1 MSYRNLEEIVH
12 QSYSSKPK
20 YSELMPG
27 VPEDFKDI
35 KTLGDLLKLNYKH
48 VKIEEQLRGNLILK
62 LRKGNSHILELL
74 AMMKTSYLQ
83 LIELF
88 YQGMIYF

>member
-20 YSELMPG
+20 YRELMPG
-27 VPEDFKDI
+27 VPEDFKHI

-62 LRKGNSHILELL
+62 LKKGEFPYPGIIGYDERCHTCN
-74 AMMKTSYLQ
+74 
-83 LIELF
+83 
-88 YQGMIYF
+88 

>member
-12 QSYSSKPK
+12 SHIRLNPK
-20 YSELMPG
+20 YRELMPG
-27 VPEDFKDI
+27 VPEDFKHI

-62 LRKGNSHILELL
+62 VEERGIPISWNYWL
-74 AMMKTSYLQ
+74 
-83 LIELF
+83 
-88 YQGMIYF
+88 